1 MLRLRGAMKSSS
13 DYSDDEAGVRAW
25 LDDNGLSAIADVLVK
40 VGVDTISD
48 LVGIKEI
55 DKDDFAKEGLKPIKF
70 NRLREAVDTFKS
82 GNKNDNTLNQPASGD
97 GGGETKAN
105 TAGDDPDAAA
115 ASTTTTDPVAA
126 AAASAAPPANAG
138 VAYLLDINML
148 TFGEFLGKGAFGEV
162 LLGTFD
168 HNIQT
173 GPTTFAV
180 NSTAVAIKTVLVR
193 CLSSTNH
200 ALLRTR
206 YCIPPLPCFLCDM
219 PVPTHREVFRFP
231 NKQLHIVPLSFF
243 LVPRELACLVS
254 GLVCSMW
261 SQNAYAYPPV
271 NNPPLPSVTPRPP
284 PSIPSL
290 HRPSMQRTR
299 KSRSRSSR
307 RTTASPHAPRPSS

>member
-1 MLRLRGAMKSSS
+1 MKSSS

-231 NKQLHIVPLSFF
+231 TNSCILYPFLSFWCPEN
-243 LVPRELACLVS
+243 LRV
-254 GLVCSMW
+254 W
-261 SQNAYAYPPV
+261 SPDLSVLCGPKTRTLTPQSTTPPC
-271 NNPPLPSVTPRPP
+271 PL
-284 PSIPSL
+284 
-290 HRPSMQRTR
+290 
-299 KSRSRSSR
+299 
-307 RTTASPHAPRPSS
+307 